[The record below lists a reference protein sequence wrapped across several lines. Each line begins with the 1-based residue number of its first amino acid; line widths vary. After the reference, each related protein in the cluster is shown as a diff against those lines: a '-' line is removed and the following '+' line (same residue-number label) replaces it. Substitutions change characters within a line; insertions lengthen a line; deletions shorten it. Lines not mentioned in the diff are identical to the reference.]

1 MKNKVEFLSK
11 ILIENTRIDEIELSE
26 EYIVT
31 IEINS
36 LNGLNGKE
44 TEDIIFLNDFS
55 RKKVVID
62 GFFSDIK
69 CVLDATNIEKIG
81 VAISKKLKIDCVE
94 EWEFIFITKNKPC
107 FFEPISI
114 RTFSSDF
121 ILSQKQ
127 KNFKLNHIYETE
139 K

>member
-1 MKNKVEFLSK
+1 MKNKVEFLLK

-31 IEINS
+31 IESNS
-36 LNGLNGKE
+36 LNEKE

-55 RKKVVID
+55 KKKVVID
-62 GFFSDIK
+62 GFFSDMK
-69 CVLDATNIEKIG
+69 CVLDTTNIEKIG

>member
-1 MKNKVEFLSK
+1 MENKIEFFEKN
-11 ILIENTRIDEIELSE
+11 LIENTRIDEIELSE

-31 IEINS
+31 IESNS
-36 LNGLNGKE
+36 LNGKE

-69 CVLDATNIEKIG
+69 CVLDTTNIEKIC

-94 EWEFIFITKNKPC
+94 EGEFIFITKNKPC
-107 FFEPISI
+107 FFETISI

-127 KNFKLNHIYETE
+127 ENFKLNYIYETE

>member
-31 IEINS
+31 IESNS
-36 LNGLNGKE
+36 LNGKE

-55 RKKVVID
+55 KKKVVID
-62 GFFSDIK
+62 GFFSDMK
-69 CVLDATNIEKIG
+69 CVLDTTNIEKIG

-107 FFEPISI
+107 LFEPISI
-114 RTFSSDF
+114 RTFSSE
-121 ILSQKQ
+121 
-127 KNFKLNHIYETE
+127 FKLNPKQENY
-139 K
+139 KWSKK

>member
-31 IEINS
+31 IESNS
-36 LNGLNGKE
+36 LNGKE

-69 CVLDATNIEKIG
+69 CVLDTTNIEKIG

-107 FFEPISI
+107 LFEPISI
-114 RTFSSDF
+114 RTFSS
-121 ILSQKQ
+121 Q
-127 KNFKLNHIYETE
+127 FKLNPKQENY
-139 K
+139 KWSKK

>member
-31 IEINS
+31 IESNS
-36 LNGLNGKE
+36 LNGKE

-69 CVLDATNIEKIG
+69 CVLDTTNIEKIG

-107 FFEPISI
+107 LFEPISI
-114 RTFSSDF
+114 RTFSSE
-121 ILSQKQ
+121 
-127 KNFKLNHIYETE
+127 FKLNPKQENY
-139 K
+139 KWSKK

>member
-31 IEINS
+31 IDINS

-69 CVLDATNIEKIG
+69 CVLDTTNIEKIG
-81 VAISKKLKIDCVE
+81 VAISKKLKIDCAK

-107 FFEPISI
+107 LFEPISI
-114 RTFSSDF
+114 RTFSSE
-121 ILSQKQ
+121 
-127 KNFKLNHIYETE
+127 FKLNPKQENY
-139 K
+139 KWSKK

>member
-11 ILIENTRIDEIELSE
+11 IIIENTRIDEIELSE
-26 EYIVT
+26 EYILT

-36 LNGLNGKE
+36 LNGKE

-62 GFFSDIK
+62 GFFLDIK
-69 CVLDATNIEKIG
+69 CVLDTTNIEKIG
-81 VAISKKLKIDCVE
+81 VAISKKLKIDFVE

-107 FFEPISI
+107 LFEQISI
-114 RTFSSDF
+114 RTFSS
-121 ILSQKQ
+121 Q
-127 KNFKLNHIYETE
+127 FKLNPKQENY
-139 K
+139 KWSKK

>member
-11 ILIENTRIDEIELSE
+11 ILIENTRIDEIEIELSE

-31 IEINS
+31 IESNS
-36 LNGLNGKE
+36 LNGKE

-69 CVLDATNIEKIG
+69 CVLDTTNIEKIG

-127 KNFKLNHIYETE
+127 ENFKLNHIY
-139 K
+139 

>member
-31 IEINS
+31 IESNS
-36 LNGLNGKE
+36 LNGKE

-69 CVLDATNIEKIG
+69 CVLDTTNIEKIG

-114 RTFSSDF
+114 RTFSS
-121 ILSQKQ
+121 Q
-127 KNFKLNHIYETE
+127 FKLNPKQENY
-139 K
+139 KWSKK

>member
-31 IEINS
+31 IESNS
-36 LNGLNGKE
+36 LNGKE

-69 CVLDATNIEKIG
+69 CVLDTTNIEKIG

-127 KNFKLNHIYETE
+127 ENFKLNHIYETE

>member
-1 MKNKVEFLSK
+1 MHNP
-11 ILIENTRIDEIELSE
+11 
-26 EYIVT
+26 
-31 IEINS
+31 
-36 LNGLNGKE
+36 G
-44 TEDIIFLNDFS
+44 LNDFS

-69 CVLDATNIEKIG
+69 CVLDTTNIEKIG

-127 KNFKLNHIYETE
+127 ENFKLNHIY
-139 K
+139 

>member
-31 IEINS
+31 IESNS
-36 LNGLNGKE
+36 LNEKE

-69 CVLDATNIEKIG
+69 CVLDTTNIEKIG

>member
-31 IEINS
+31 IESNS
-36 LNGLNGKE
+36 LNGKE

-69 CVLDATNIEKIG
+69 CVLDTTNIEKIG

>member
-36 LNGLNGKE
+36 LNGKE

>member
-1 MKNKVEFLSK
+1 MQNKVELLTK

-36 LNGLNGKE
+36 LNGKE

-69 CVLDATNIEKIG
+69 CVLDTTNIEKIG
-81 VAISKKLKIDCVE
+81 VAISKKLKIDCAK

-107 FFEPISI
+107 LFEPISI
-114 RTFSSDF
+114 RTFSS
-121 ILSQKQ
+121 Q
-127 KNFKLNHIYETE
+127 FKLNPKQENY
-139 K
+139 KWSKK

>member
-31 IEINS
+31 IESNS
-36 LNGLNGKE
+36 LNGKE

-69 CVLDATNIEKIG
+69 CVLDTTNIEKIG

-114 RTFSSDF
+114 RTFSSE
-121 ILSQKQ
+121 
-127 KNFKLNHIYETE
+127 FKLNPKQENY
-139 K
+139 KWSKK

>member
-31 IEINS
+31 IESNS
-36 LNGLNGKE
+36 LNGKE

-69 CVLDATNIEKIG
+69 CVLDTTNIEKIG
-81 VAISKKLKIDCVE
+81 VAISKKLKIDCVG

-107 FFEPISI
+107 LFEPISI
-114 RTFSSDF
+114 RTFSSE
-121 ILSQKQ
+121 
-127 KNFKLNHIYETE
+127 FKLNPKQENY
-139 K
+139 KWSKK

>member
-31 IEINS
+31 IESNS
-36 LNGLNGKE
+36 LNGKE

>member
-69 CVLDATNIEKIG
+69 CVLDTTNIEKIG
-81 VAISKKLKIDCVE
+81 VAISKKLKIDCAK

-107 FFEPISI
+107 LFEPISI
-114 RTFSSDF
+114 RTFSS
-121 ILSQKQ
+121 Q
-127 KNFKLNHIYETE
+127 FKLNPKQENY
-139 K
+139 KWSKK

>member
-1 MKNKVEFLSK
+1 MENKVEFLSK

-69 CVLDATNIEKIG
+69 CVLDTTNIEKIG

-94 EWEFIFITKNKPC
+94 EWERIFIKKNKPC

-127 KNFKLNHIYETE
+127 ENFKLNHIYETE